1 MRPSDENLYM
11 EFDCDL
17 YMDLMP
23 LVKDGAAS
31 DTSRMALEAH
41 LRDCPMCRELYDTIP
56 ETAVPMDESRV
67 KRVMEKIRDRY
78 QRSLLVL
85 GVVSVLVGVLLTM
98 TRNMALTVA
107 IFPMVGLGAYFLW
120 RSRSLFIPLLVFS
133 ASWLLLFLRDGN
145 GPEAVGWSFNY
156 AYACLVGVLAGGVL
170 AFIFDKIELKSRL
183 LRLATVALVMIPVL
197 YGMIVMDINI
207 GGNPMFRESV
217 EIRAQEYLAS
227 EYPEADYKIGGIY
240 SNTPLI
246 YDYTVEV
253 LRPDGTIAFEL
264 NFDGLY
270 PDPVEEP
277 VYN

>member
-1 MRPSDENLYM
+1 MRLSEENLYM

-31 DTSRMALEAH
+31 DTTRRALEAH
-41 LRDCPMCRELYDTIP
+41 LRDCPTCRELYDTIP
-56 ETAVPMDESRV
+56 ETEMPMDEGRV

-78 QRSLLVL
+78 HRSLLAL

-107 IFPMVGLGAYFLW
+107 IFPLVGLGAYFLW

-133 ASWLLLFLRDGN
+133 ASWLLLVIRDGN
-145 GPEAVGWSFNY
+145 PPEAVGWAFNY

-183 LRLATVALVMIPVL
+183 LRLSAVALVMIPVL
-197 YGMIVMDINI
+197 YGMVVMDINI

-217 EIRAQEYLAS
+217 EIRTEEYLAQEYAGQRY
-227 EYPEADYKIGGIY
+227 EITEIR

-246 YDYTVEV
+246 YDYTAVVTLENGEV
-253 LRPDGTIAFEL
+253 LEL
-264 NFDGLY
+264 HFDGIW
-270 PDPVEEP
+270 PEP
-277 VYN
+277 KTGR

>member
-1 MRPSDENLYM
+1 MRSSEENRL

-31 DTSRMALEAH
+31 ETSRRALEAH
-41 LRDCPMCRELYDTIP
+41 LKDCAVCRELYDTIP
-56 ETAVPMDESRV
+56 ETEVPMDEGRV
-67 KRVMEKIRDRY
+67 KRVMERIRDRY
-78 QRSLLVL
+78 HRSLLVL
-85 GVVSVLVGVLLTM
+85 GVISVLVGVLLTM

-107 IFPMVGLGAYFLW
+107 IFPLVGLGAYFLW

-133 ASWLLLFLRDGN
+133 VSWLLLAIRDGD
-145 GPEAVGWSFNY
+145 PAEAVGWGFNY

-183 LRLATVALVMIPVL
+183 LRMAVVGLVLIPVL
-197 YGMIVMDINI
+197 YGMVVMDINI

-217 EIRAQEYLAS
+217 EIKTQEYLAE
-227 EYPEADYKIGGIY
+227 EYPEMDYEITEIR

-246 YDYTVEV
+246 YDYTAVVTLDNGKV
-253 LRPDGTIAFEL
+253 LEL
-264 NFDGLY
+264 HFDGIW
-270 PDPVEEP
+270 PEP
-277 VYN
+277 VQE

>member
-1 MRPSDENLYM
+1 MRTSDEKLYM

-17 YMDLMP
+17 YMDLML

-41 LRDCPMCRELYDTIP
+41 LRDCPVCRELYDTIP
-56 ETAVPMDESRV
+56 ETDIPMDESRV
-67 KRVMEKIRDRY
+67 KRVMEKIRERY

-156 AYACLVGVLAGGVL
+156 AYACLVGVLAGGVIG
-170 AFIFDKIELKSRL
+170 FIFDKIELKSRL
-183 LRLATVALVMIPVL
+183 LRLAAVALVMIPVL
-197 YGMIVMDINI
+197 YGMVVMDINI

-217 EIRAQEYLAS
+217 EIRTEEYLAQEYAGQS
-227 EYPEADYKIGGIY
+227 YEITEIR

-246 YDYTVEV
+246 YDYTAVVTLENGEV
-253 LRPDGTIAFEL
+253 LEL
-264 NFDGLY
+264 HFDGIW
-270 PDPVEEP
+270 PEP
-277 VYN
+277 EK